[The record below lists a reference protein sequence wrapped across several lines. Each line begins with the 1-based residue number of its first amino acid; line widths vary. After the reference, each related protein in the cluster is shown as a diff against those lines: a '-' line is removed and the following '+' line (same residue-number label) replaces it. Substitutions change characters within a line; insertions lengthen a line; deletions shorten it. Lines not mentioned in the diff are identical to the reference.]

1 MQGTTVVSSI
11 INGSEFRISS
21 RYTLLKQVG
30 SGAYGIVAS
39 AEDSRTGGRVA
50 VKKVGHAYADLI
62 DAKRVVRE
70 IKLLRALGAHEN
82 IVALEDLSDD
92 GEDVYIMTRLA
103 DTDLHRILYSKQRL
117 T

>member
-1 MQGTTVVSSI
+1 M
-11 INGSEFRISS
+11 
-21 RYTLLKQVG
+21 G

-39 AEDSRTGGRVA
+39 AEDSQTGGRVA

-82 IVALEDLSDD
+82 VVALEDLSDD

-103 DTDLHRILYSKQRL
+103 GKPGARL
-117 T
+117 LCKRCPLARGRLRSNAINSRAPVARH